1 MTVKASLSEPQSAIA
16 DILTELLNQPV
27 QPQQINP
34 VVVYLTALAAVL
46 LGVAHA
52 DNQLTD
58 TERERLKQNLAQFI
72 PKDSA
77 LDFAIGSLLQGVRTS
92 KIYGKPAVIATL
104 MSLFTESEQLLL
116 VGLGYELAIA
126 DQDLNPKERK
136 YLHLIAQQFGLQPE
150 WLAALE
156 SGLLHQQ
163 ILPGLDE
170 VCYLLDPARF
180 QGLDPVFA
188 KAANQVLLQLPEQPK
203 PDGVSLTVGYE
214 TLGAF
219 QAQQQQLYQVCEA
232 LQTAIA
238 ECGDRLPIPNDIAT
252 ELQAVTERLN
262 SQRFRVAVVGEFS
275 QGKSTLL
282 NALLGEEI
290 QPTRVIPCSGSIT
303 VLRHGK
309 QKQVIC
315 HYRSGQTATIP
326 LEEYQVKAA
335 IPEAI
340 ALGDRATA
348 LTSDILELIYEHP
361 GLELCRQGVELID
374 SPGLNEH
381 PERTRITHQLLQD
394 VDAVIFLANA
404 SRPMTQGERELL
416 ESLRSQLNQGETD
429 RPADNVFVLVNFMD
443 LVRRERDRQ
452 QVRQLVENFLLGEAP
467 ILASPSKLHF
477 ISAQAT
483 LDAIMEGDEHSD
495 YLQTFRAF
503 TQELQ
508 SFLTQTRGEIILRQ
522 IKTSLRNLIQTLA
535 LHLAQAEDALQGN
548 INIPATTKQDILNQ
562 MGEVSGFQANLQ
574 LLIETLSQQ
583 KREEVKKLKLCTYL
597 DESIRRKST
606 AWSSTH
612 TDKNKIAAE
621 FFDKFQTALME
632 AIEAVRQN
640 LIVDEILTPALK
652 DLDSRIQT
660 QISEFY
666 KSVKAIDQAT
676 GSQLTNQVIVSLSQ
690 SAPQFQFKPGEVDS
704 WETVWNAGIGGIS
717 GLGGGGLLAGGIALG
732 VSSIA
737 FFPVVLTTG
746 AIAGIAAGGAALG
759 TAIGGALGFF
769 GTPDQFAIKEE
780 VIESAF
786 KQFYYE
792 QQGPSQLMSAFDIGV
807 KEVFEQKLSLVQN
820 MTQQHLA
827 ILNTLL
833 MEAAA
838 AHTATLEQSAIAC
851 SWYAAQRTHLNE
863 LQAHL
868 S

>member
-1 MTVKASLSEPQSAIA
+1 MNTNNSDSPQAAIA
-16 DILTELLNQPV
+16 ALLTTLFNQPI
-27 QPQQINP
+27 PASSIHP
-34 VVVYLTALAAVL
+34 VVVYLSALAAVL
-46 LGVAHA
+46 TGVAHA
-52 DNQLTD
+52 DSQI
-58 TERERLKQNLAQFI
+58 TEAERSRLKHNLAQFI
-72 PKDSA
+72 PKGSTFDVA
-77 LDFAIGSLLQGVRTS
+77 LGELMQGVRAS
-92 KIYGKPAVIATL
+92 KIYAKPADIATL
-104 MSLFTESEQLLL
+104 MSLCTESERLLL
-116 VGLGYELAIA
+116 VGLGYDLAIA
-126 DQDLNPKERK
+126 DQDLNPKEQK
-136 YLHLIAQQFGLQPE
+136 YLRLIAQQFGLQTE

-156 SGLLHQQ
+156 MGLLHQQ
-163 ILPGLDE
+163 AHAALAE
-170 VCYLLDPARF
+170 VCALLDPARF

-188 KAANQVLLQLPEQPK
+188 KAANQILLQLPEQPK

-219 QAQQQQLYQVCEA
+219 QAQQQQLHQVCET
-232 LQTAIA
+232 LQTEIA

-315 HYRSGQTATIP
+315 HYRSGQSATIP
-326 LEEYQVKAA
+326 LEEYQAKAA

-348 LTSDILELIYEHP
+348 LTSDVLELIYEHP
-361 GLELCRQGVELID
+361 GLELCRQGVELLD

-381 PERTRITHQLLQD
+381 PERTRITHQLLQN

-416 ESLRSQLNQGETD
+416 ESLRAQLNQGATD
-429 RPADNVFVLVNFMD
+429 RPADNLFVLVNFMD

-452 QVRQLVENFLLGEAP
+452 QVQQLVENFLLGEAP
-467 ILASPSKLHF
+467 ILASPRQLHF
-477 ISAQAT
+477 ISAQAA
-483 LDAIMEGDEHSD
+483 LEAIIDGDEHSD
-495 YLQTFRAF
+495 YLQTFRDF

-508 SFLTQTRGEIILRQ
+508 SFLTQTRGESILRQ
-522 IKTSLRNLIQTLA
+522 IKTRLRNLIQTLA
-535 LHLAQAEDALQGN
+535 LQLAQAENTLQGK
-548 INIPATTKQDILNQ
+548 INIPDPAKQNILNQ
-562 MGEVSGFQANLQ
+562 MGEVSGYQANLQ
-574 LLIETLSQQ
+574 LLIETLSQK

-769 GTPDQFAIKEE
+769 GPPDQFAIKEE

-807 KEVFEQKLSLVQN
+807 KEVFEQQLSLVQN
-820 MTQQHLA
+820 ITQQHLA

-851 SWYAAQRTHLNE
+851 SWYAAQRMHLNE
-863 LQAHL
+863 MQAHL